1 VVEIPLSQRGII
13 KGGLIMI
20 EYINLLTG
28 EVITATSKWRAY
40 RIFKATAPRKYTK
53 WRKVITMERFYLENY
68 GF

>member
-1 VVEIPLSQRGII
+1 
-13 KGGLIMI
+13 M

-40 RIFKATAPRKYTK
+40 RIFKATTPRKYTK